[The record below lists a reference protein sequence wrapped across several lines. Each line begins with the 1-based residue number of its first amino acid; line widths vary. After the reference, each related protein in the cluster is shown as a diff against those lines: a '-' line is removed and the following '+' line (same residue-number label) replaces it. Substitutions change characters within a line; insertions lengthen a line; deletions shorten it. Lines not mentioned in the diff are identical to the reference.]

1 MSESKKISD
10 SLRSNHQENHPSD
23 KEPTDH
29 KTVKKEEDKIYT
41 KDEPHYKD
49 PAKQRE
55 NDEQPV
61 HPVKD
66 PPKED

>member
-1 MSESKKISD
+1 MTEPKKISD
-10 SLRSNHQENHPSD
+10 KPGSNYQEEHPKDS
-23 KEPTDH
+23 EPTDH
-29 KTVKKEEDKIYT
+29 KTVKKPEDKVYT
-41 KDEPHYKD
+41 KDEPHYKN

-61 HPVKD
+61 HSIKD